1 MGLQIPSYINEY
13 DKNGNRIIM
22 VKDLS
27 KDIIYKLVSEGKL
40 LPRYLGC
47 YSIDKNIAYK
57 ILYFNSGIEH
67 QILYFSNNLSGIIDE
82 KQLIYTKQ
90 LRNILFTNMYNYNF
104 DSEINQLDYI
114 MVEEPHNIY
123 GTKTE
128 YIKID
133 LTFFKIIDY
142 HILKSNNNNDLCD
155 KILYNNNILICPIL
169 LKDQLI
175 PEYIVEFFLP
185 RFTITWNEIKHN
197 YSNEY
202 QEHIDKKITQLNELN
217 KEFNV

>member
-1 MGLQIPSYINEY
+1 MGLQIPSHINEY

-47 YSIDKNIAYK
+47 YGIDKNIAYK

-128 YIKID
+128 YIKMD

-142 HILKSNNNNDLCD
+142 HILKSNNNNDLHNE
-155 KILYNNNILICPIL
+155 ILDNNNILICPIL

-175 PEYIVEFFLP
+175 PEYIIEFFLP
-185 RFTITWNEIKHN
+185 RFTITWNEIKHH
-197 YSNEY
+197 YSNEF
-202 QEHIDKKITQLNELN
+202 QEHINKKIIQLNELN
-217 KEFNV
+217 KEFEV